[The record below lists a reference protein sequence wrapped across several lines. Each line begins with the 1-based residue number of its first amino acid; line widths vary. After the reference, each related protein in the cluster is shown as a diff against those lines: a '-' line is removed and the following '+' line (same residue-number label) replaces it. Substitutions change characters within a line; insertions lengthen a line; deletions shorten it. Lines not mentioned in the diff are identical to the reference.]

1 MDTPAFSRV
10 ISHFLFLFLLI
21 SNFPQIQGALLLFLE
36 AAPAMRRKRVSSE
49 KKIRKRSNSE
59 KCTGF
64 SLQSMTPGWKK
75 GEILRIVNYK
85 NVSLQR
91 CFSIVET
98 PVMRSNS
105 SEHLVVGGCDSGP
118 LTFLGQTY

>member
-1 MDTPAFSRV
+1 MDTPSFSRV

-49 KKIRKRSNSE
+49 KKIQKRSNSV